1 MSEAHSRPL
10 YERTARAGLW
20 TVGGKLVG
28 KGLDFVSLLVLARFL
43 GPAEFGLVAMAMTAV
58 FIVEAVMDMP
68 LGIVLLNIDEPTDA
82 MFDTAYTLGVLRSL
96 GIFIILAGLSWP
108 LSMVYHEPR
117 LIALMCALSAAPAF
131 RGLGSPRMVLF
142 GKHFDFSRDFILD
155 ASGKVASLI
164 IASSIAIVTHS
175 YWAIAAGTI
184 STSVVM
190 MIGSFIFAP
199 HRPRFTLSHWHI
211 FAHMV
216 GWNAASQVVV
226 AINWQI
232 DRLLLPRFIDVA
244 TFGRFSSADNL
255 VAIPIQAV
263 VQPVTRPFMSA
274 FAAMRQSDNLG
285 NIYLKASAG
294 VTMIVAPILLALAVL
309 ALPIIKVILG
319 HNWLATA
326 PIMHWLALI
335 GILTLPTVVMPA
347 LAQTLNRTHMVTARV
362 ITELLVKVPAVLIGI
377 LILGLNGA
385 ILGRAFAAVAI
396 LLVTLFIVRNLISLS
411 IADQCKAY
419 ARPLLALVPMA
430 AFYYACDVFVLAGDN
445 VVYLLFNL
453 VWVGS
458 VGVAIYGGACLT
470 IWALAGRP
478 DGCEQLAVKFAGRLI
493 SKYLPQRVSI

>member
-1 MSEAHSRPL
+1 MTEANSRPL

-20 TVGGKLVG
+20 TVGGKLVA
-28 KGLDFVSLLVLARFL
+28 KGVDFLSLLVLARFL

-68 LGIVLLNIDEPTDA
+68 LSIVLLNVDEPTDI
-82 MFDTAYTLGVLRSL
+82 MFDTAFTLGLLRSL
-96 GIFIILAGLSWP
+96 AIFTVLAALSWP
-108 LSMVYHEPR
+108 LSMLYHEPR
-117 LIALMCALSAAPAF
+117 LIALMCALSAGPAF

-155 ASGKVASLI
+155 AAGKVASLI
-164 IASSIAIVTHS
+164 IASTIAIVTHS

-190 MIGSFIFAP
+190 MIGSYIFAP
-199 HRPRFTLSHWHI
+199 HRPKFTLSHWHI

-216 GWNAASQVVV
+216 GWNAVSQVVV

-232 DRLLLPRFIDVA
+232 DRLLLPRFIDIA

-285 NIYLKASAG
+285 SVYLKASAG
-294 VTMIVAPILLALAVL
+294 VTMIVAPILLTLAVL

-319 HNWLATA
+319 VNWLATA
-326 PIMHWLALI
+326 PIMQWLALI

-347 LAQTLNRTHMVTARV
+347 LAQTLNRTHMVTVRV
-362 ITELLVKVPAVLIGI
+362 ITEFLVKVPAVLIGI
-377 LILGLNGA
+377 LALGMNGA
-385 ILGRAFAAVAI
+385 IMGRAIAAIAI
-396 LLVTLFIVRNLISLS
+396 LVVTLFIVRNLISLS
-411 IADQCKAY
+411 ITDQCKAY
-419 ARPLLALVPMA
+419 ARPILALIPMA
-430 AFYYACDVFVLAGDN
+430 AFYYACDISVLVGDN
-445 VVYLLFNL
+445 VLYLILNL
-453 VWVGS
+453 IWVGAA
-458 VGVAIYGGACLT
+458 GVAIYGGLCLA

-478 DGCEQLAVKFAGRLI
+478 DGCERLAVKFAGRLLG
-493 SKYLPQRVSI
+493 KYLPQRISI